1 MIRAVFR
8 AGVRLP
14 LDPVPPAGSEGLELH
29 VERAGRLQDIDRACA
44 AIESLCL
51 QMPVDPADEQ
61 RLDQALVDAERIAKE
76 QTRRAM
82 GLNGLA

>member
-1 MIRAVFR
+1 
-8 AGVRLP
+8 
-14 LDPVPPAGSEGLELH
+14 
-29 VERAGRLQDIDRACA
+29 
-44 AIESLCL
+44 
-51 QMPVDPADEQ
+51 MPVDPADEQ